1 MPFWHAK
8 NSPARPRGALK
19 LQPVTSRLLQ
29 GVHPCA
35 MKKPAGHDSPKIA
48 LGIYIHVNMDERRK
62 AMDAMQGIFN

>member
-1 MPFWHAK
+1 
-8 NSPARPRGALK
+8 
-19 LQPVTSRLLQ
+19 
-29 GVHPCA
+29 